1 MQGGAMKFYKIPCA
15 WEVYGCVEVAANS
28 LAEAIEKVEDDR
40 FPLPSQ
46 FDYVDGSFEVEIQ
59 VAEEINNENA

>member
-1 MQGGAMKFYKIPCA
+1 MKFYKIPCA

-28 LAEAIEKVEDDR
+28 LAEAIEKVEDDG